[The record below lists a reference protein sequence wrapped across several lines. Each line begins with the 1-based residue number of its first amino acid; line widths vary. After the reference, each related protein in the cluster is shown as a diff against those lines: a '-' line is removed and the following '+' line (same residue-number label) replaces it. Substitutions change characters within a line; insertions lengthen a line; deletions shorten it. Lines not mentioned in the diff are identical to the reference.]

1 MNITDFSLNS
11 NFRSINIVGQ
21 YEMTVHIPARKWT
34 APISTLFTNSSDIQ
48 KGKYMSTIKILNTG
62 PGPSTRYIWSNEY
75 STWNEMYSGSRD
87 AATARTYVKVSD
99 GKITAT
105 TYGGAIGNGTYD
117 GPAWDI
123 KIKVTLY
130 DSPLF

>member
-1 MNITDFSLNS
+1 
-11 NFRSINIVGQ
+11 
-21 YEMTVHIPARKWT
+21 
-34 APISTLFTNSSDIQ
+34 
-48 KGKYMSTIKILNTG
+48 
-62 PGPSTRYIWSNEY
+62 
-75 STWNEMYSGSRD
+75 MYSGSRN

-105 TYGGAIGNGTYD
+105 TYGGAIGSGGSTYD